1 MFYIIYFSF
10 NYRLINNLTYKRY
23 NNIYFNYL
31 TLLTLIK

>member
-1 MFYIIYFSF
+1 MFYIIYFNF
-10 NYRLINNLTYKRY
+10 NYRLINNSIYQRY